1 MRDYMNILK
10 AVEDSGVKAWLVGD
24 TVRMIE
30 MGVQP
35 DVITMA
41 LDTNDLYIAAQAIG
55 TGTVDAR
62 GPFPALRGEIR
73 GVPFRGFTLQGG
85 SIEDDLARRDFSIEA
100 IAMRSDGGIVDPFGG
115 VLDIRNKVLRL
126 TGDDIDLI
134 YKDPLR
140 IIRMLRFAAELE
152 MDVFWKTDTDI
163 RKFLENRAESMSE
176 VPPERWGRE
185 IINGMK
191 RRPWRFITFCDGYHL
206 LPFFLKD
213 LDDLKNIPD
222 GTGSLNENGEL
233 NTLFDHVLNTLKVIE
248 QRLDTH
254 KIMQRDAFI
263 LAGLFSRIDTKTLN
277 AADHGHD
284 RKTADRFITDYLT
297 KWNIPSE
304 TIDEVISIISGYAD
318 FYKPITE
325 EDLCN
330 YVLEYG
336 RSAVEVALEFAVCIA
351 IAEKMPEKYREILRD
366 NRWNLAQVLRRFDAV
381 ALQTEGSSRFLTGRE
396 IMHLLD
402 MKPGKRVGEL
412 LDALDAAV
420 GTGKVSSRAAAEKW
434 LVENA

>member
-35 DVITMA
+35 NVITMA
-41 LDTNDLYIAAQAIG
+41 LDTQDLDKAAQAIG

-62 GPFPALRGEIR
+62 GPFPALRGELK
-73 GVPFRGFTLQGG
+73 GMPFRGFTLQGH

-115 VLDIRNKVLRL
+115 LLDIRNKVLRL

-140 IIRMLRFAAELE
+140 IMRMLRFAAELE
-152 MDVFWKTDTDI
+152 MDVFWKTDADI
-163 RKFLENRAESMSE
+163 RKFLDTHADKMRD

-191 RRPWRFITFCDGYHL
+191 RRPWRFIQYCDSYNL
-206 LPFFLKD
+206 LPLFIKD

-222 GTGSLNENGEL
+222 GTGNLNDHGKPY
-233 NTLFDHVLNTLKVIE
+233 TLFDHVMATLKVIE

-254 KIMQRDAFI
+254 KVMQTDAFM
-263 LAGLFSRIDTKTLN
+263 LAGLFSRIGTKKLEDIDDAN
-277 AADHGHD
+277 V
-284 RKTADRFITDYLT
+284 RKLADRTITDYLT
-297 KWNIPSE
+297 RWNIPSE
-304 TIDEVISIISGYAD
+304 TIDAVTSIIGKYTTVYRSL
-318 FYKPITE
+318 TE
-325 EDLCN
+325 KDICG

-336 RSAVEVALEFAVCIA
+336 RDAVEVALEFAVCNA
-351 IAEKMPEKYREILRD
+351 ISEKMPYKYREIVRD
-366 NRWNLAQVLRRFDAV
+366 NRWNLEQVLRRFDTV
-381 ALQTEGSSRFLTGRE
+381 ALQTDGSTRFLTGRE
-396 IMHLLD
+396 IMTLLG

-412 LDALDAAV
+412 LDELDMAV
-420 GTGKVSSRAAAEKW
+420 GTGKVSSRSGAEKW
-434 LVENA
+434 LLEHA